1 MKNKLVLT
9 GVISKKWGCVLP
21 DDVEKIKLMKNMFQG
36 GIRILCRPTSNPELK
51 IKAEKIIPDV
61 EILAGDFDDKNF
73 MESALSEAD
82 TVLHVAGIYNT
93 EKILEAALKNHVR
106 RLILVH
112 TTGIYSKYKSAGENY
127 RKIDEIV
134 INKSKENNIILTI
147 LRPTMI
153 YGNIK
158 DGNISVFVKMVDKLP
173 LMPVV
178 SGGNFNLQPV
188 LYKDLTKAYFEVL
201 THEKETANKNYI
213 LSGGEIIS
221 LRDLLTVIAENLGK
235 KIKFLSIPF
244 FIAYSLAWIL
254 YLMTFTKKDYRERVQ
269 RLCEPRVYPHDEA
282 SKDFGY
288 NPVKFREG
296 IIDEVNEYKCLKKF
310 Q

>member
-1 MKNKLVLT
+1 MNNKLVLT

-21 DDVEKIKLMKNMFQG
+21 DAEKINEIKKMFPG
-36 GIRILCRPTSNPELK
+36 GIKILCRPTSNPELK
-51 IKAEKIIPDV
+51 IEASKIIPDV
-61 EILAGDFDDKNF
+61 EISAGDFDDKNF
-73 MESALSEAD
+73 MEGALFEAD

-93 EKILEAALKNHVR
+93 EKILEAALKNNVR

-127 RKIDEIV
+127 RKIDELV
-134 INKSKENNIILTI
+134 TKKCHENNIVLTI

-158 DGNISVFVKMVDKLP
+158 DNNISVFIKMVDKFP

-201 THEKETANKNYI
+201 THENETANKNYI

-221 LRDLLTVIAENLGK
+221 FRDLLTVIAENLGK
-235 KIKFLSIPF
+235 QIKFVSIPF
-244 FIAYSLAWIL
+244 FMAYSLAWVL
-254 YLMTFTKKDYRERVQ
+254 YLMTFGKKDYREKVQ
-269 RLCEPRVYPHDEA
+269 RLCEPRAYPHDEA
-282 SKDFGY
+282 KNDFGY
-288 NPVKFREG
+288 SPVKFREG
-296 IIDEVNEYKCLKKF
+296 IVDEVKEYKCAKK
-310 Q
+310 